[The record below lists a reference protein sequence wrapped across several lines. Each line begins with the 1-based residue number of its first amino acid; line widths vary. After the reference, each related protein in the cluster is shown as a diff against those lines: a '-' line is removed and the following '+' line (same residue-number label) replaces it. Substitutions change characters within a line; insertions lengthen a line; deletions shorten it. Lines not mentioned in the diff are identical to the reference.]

1 MRCFKKKHQQFIDA
15 IGLTG
20 VDLLKLRDKHYELY
34 CAFQISLARVF
45 YRKVEIGR
53 LAVIFAN
60 NYMHT
65 GKTPDIIYSAIANDE
80 DEARYL
86 SQIEG
91 N

>member
-1 MRCFKKKHQQFIDA
+1 M
-15 IGLTG
+15 
-20 VDLLKLRDKHYELY
+20 
-34 CAFQISLARVF
+34 F